1 MNKTALITGATSGI
15 GKACAEKFAANNYRV
30 IITGRR
36 EDRLQT
42 LKTELETNYKTE
54 VLPLAFDISKREA
67 VDKAISNL
75 PADWQNIDV
84 LVNNAGLALGLNP
97 IHEGNI
103 DDWDTMI
110 DTNVK
115 GVLYISKPVANLMIK
130 QGSGHIIHIGS
141 ISGRDVYPN
150 GNVYCATKYAID
162 GLTKAMRIDL
172 MKFGIKVSQIAP
184 GAVNTEFSEVRF
196 KGDKDKAG
204 KVYDGYKPLS
214 GSDIAE
220 SVFYVTTLP
229 PHVNI
234 DDLLIMPVAQA
245 KTMIF
250 DRK

>member
-1 MNKTALITGATSGI
+1 MKKTALITGATSGI
-15 GKACAEKFAANNYRV
+15 GKACAEKFAANDYRV

-36 EDRLQT
+36 EDRLKN
-42 LKTELETNYKTE
+42 LKSELEANFDAQ
-54 VLPLAFDISKREA
+54 VLPLTFDISKRDE
-67 VDKAISNL
+67 VDRALSGL
-75 PADWQNIDV
+75 PAEWSNIDI

-97 IHEGNI
+97 IHEGDLN
-103 DDWDTMI
+103 DWDTMI

-115 GVLYISKPVANLMIK
+115 GILYMSKPVANMMIK

-172 MKFGIKVSQIAP
+172 MQYGIKVTQIAP
-184 GAVNTEFSEVRF
+184 GAVDTEFSEVRF
-196 KGDKDKAG
+196 KGDKEKADS
-204 KVYDGYKPLS
+204 VYEGYKPLT
-214 GSDIAE
+214 GKDVAE
-220 SVFYVTTLP
+220 AVYFVTTQP

-245 KTMIF
+245 GTTIF